1 MSVSIIVAGDFCPR
15 FRTANLF
22 DQELY
27 EEVLHEVVPIVA
39 NSDYSIVNFE
49 CAIANGTEA
58 KPIKKCGPAISCSE
72 KGLKA
77 LQYAGFKCLTLAN
90 NHFGDYGDM
99 GSIHTLKEIRK
110 NGFDYV
116 GGGENLSEAQKI
128 LYKRIGPLSFAIINV
143 CEHEFTIASKEH
155 PGSAPLDVPVVVTT
169 ILEAKRN
176 ADKVIVIVHGGNEF
190 YQLPTPRMKKT
201 YRCFVECGADVVL
214 NHHQHCFSGYE
225 IYQGKPIF
233 YGLGNFCF
241 DHPTFK
247 GLWNEGYMVKLL
259 FGESVSFEIIPYSQC
274 TEKATIKI
282 YDNEQKKRVLDRV
295 GELNEII
302 MNDDRLEEAYK
313 GFYPSCFPGM
323 RMSITPYTS
332 RIPYS
337 LCLRHL
343 LPSFITEERARL
355 IYAYV
360 NCESHRDIFLE
371 YLKLKSR

>member
-1 MSVSIIVAGDFCPR
+1 MRTSIIIAGDFCPR
-15 FRTANLF
+15 FRTAELF
-22 DQELY
+22 EKEQY
-27 EEVLHEVVPIVA
+27 EEVLHEVVPYVS
-39 NSDYSIVNFE
+39 NCDYSIVNFE
-49 CAIANGTEA
+49 CAIANGTNA

-72 KGLKA
+72 EGVKA

-90 NHFGDYGDM
+90 NHFGDYGDE
-99 GSIHTLKEIRK
+99 GSLNTLEIIKK
-110 NGFDYV
+110 NKFDYV
-116 GGGENLSEAQKI
+116 GGGKNLSEAQKV
-128 LYKRIGPLSFAIINV
+128 LYKKVRDFSFAIVNV
-143 CEHEFTIASKEH
+143 CEHEFTIADNEH
-155 PGSAPLDVPVVVTT
+155 AGSAPLDVPVVVSS

-190 YQLPTPRMKKT
+190 FQLPTPRMKKT

-214 NHHQHCFSGYE
+214 NHHQHCFGGYE

-241 DHPTFK
+241 DSTTFK

-259 FGESVSFEIIPYSQC
+259 FGDKIDFELIPYSQC
-274 TEKATIKI
+274 SEQPTINI
-282 YDNEQKKRVLDRV
+282 YDGEKKEKVLNKV
-295 GELNEII
+295 KELNEII
-302 MNDDRLEEAYK
+302 ADDNKLEAEYK
-313 GFYPSCFPGM
+313 KFYPSCFPGM

-343 LPSFITEERARL
+343 IPSFITEERKRL

-371 YLKLKSR
+371 YLKLK